1 MVGDNSNKLIEVS
14 ELLINSKSYYAK
26 YSKVKQLYGIG
37 KASSKISDFI
47 KKFNLIFYSDKIL
60 IMKSKENYTFI
71 LV

>member
-37 KASSKISDFI
+37 DASSKISKFI
-47 KKFNLIFYSDKIL
+47 KKL
-60 IMKSKENYTFI
+60 
-71 LV
+71 